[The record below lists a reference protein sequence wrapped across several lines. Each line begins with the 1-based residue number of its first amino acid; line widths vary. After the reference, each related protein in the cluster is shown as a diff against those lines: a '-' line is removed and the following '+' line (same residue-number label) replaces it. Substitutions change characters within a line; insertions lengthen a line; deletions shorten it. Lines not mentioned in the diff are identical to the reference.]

1 MTTIAELGSFIAR
14 EQPAAAPAVLPA
26 GGGKPARA
34 AAALRTFFSYA
45 HSALLLR
52 TQRGRLRLSAA
63 RGRRPRRL
71 YPLHPPG
78 AFGHEET
85 QAAQLISFIWS
96 PRNPLPAGTGGS
108 ENYTVGQVRELTR
121 RGIAAQVV
129 TVGLGASD
137 GRDGFAGVPFL
148 SLPTLAKVSELDGT
162 VIFVNEPHAVP
173 TRHPAFL
180 ILHNPPPIRERQ
192 RAFAVAGTRERALI
206 ATSRYAAAL
215 WSRYL
220 DVDVATIS
228 VVYPFAEPGFAAQPR
243 PGREAG
249 KTRVLFAGR
258 LSPEK
263 GIYTLLETL
272 HIDIIE
278 QDPGL
283 TFTAT
288 TAGADKPQ
296 GKIIERLL
304 GAHPGISVVA
314 SCRTPA
320 RMAALMA
327 RHDIVVM
334 PSNSQYWHET
344 FGIVSVEAQHTGCRV
359 VASDDGGLPETDCG
373 GVVFVTPDNAEALA
387 WGIRQAVDSGPLS
400 TAARHDAAARF
411 TVGQSV
417 DTLLDV
423 LTRPLPIPP
432 AAIVRQLEEL
442 IAAPSAEVSR
452 AASPGIALIETAP

>member
-1 MTTIAELGSFIAR
+1 M
-14 EQPAAAPAVLPA
+14 
-26 GGGKPARA
+26 
-34 AAALRTFFSYA
+34 
-45 HSALLLR
+45 
-52 TQRGRLRLSAA
+52 
-63 RGRRPRRL
+63 
-71 YPLHPPG
+71 
-78 AFGHEET
+78 
-85 QAAQLISFIWS
+85 ISFIWS
-96 PRNPLPAGTGGS
+96 PGNPLPAGTGGS
-108 ENYTVGQVRELTR
+108 ENYTVGQVRELTQ

-137 GRDGFAGVPFL
+137 GREGFADVPFL
-148 SLPTLAKVSELDGT
+148 SLRTLEEVGDLDGT
-162 VIFVNEPHAVP
+162 VVFVNEPHDVP

-180 ILHNPPPIRERQ
+180 ILHNPPPIRER
-192 RAFAVAGTRERALI
+192 AFAVEGTRERALI

-215 WSRYL
+215 WSGYL

-228 VVYPFAEPGFAAQPR
+228 VVYPFAEPGFAIRPR
-243 PGREAG
+243 PGGAAG

-278 QDPGL
+278 QDPRL

-304 GAHPGISVVA
+304 RTHPGISLVA
-314 SCRTPA
+314 NCKTPA
-320 RMAALMA
+320 AMAALMA

-344 FGIVSVEAQHTGCRV
+344 FGIVSIEAQHSGCRV

-373 GVVFVTPDNAEALA
+373 GMVLVSPDNAEALA
-387 WGIRQAVDSGPLS
+387 WGIREAADSGPLS
-400 TAARHDAAARF
+400 AAARRDAGVMF

-417 DTLLDV
+417 DTLLNV

-432 AAIVRQLEEL
+432 AVIVRQLEEL
-442 IAAPSAEVSR
+442 IAAPSAEGPR
-452 AASPGIALIETAP
+452 PRPGSALSETAPHALPRA